1 MYLILGSEKLLVTT
15 GYPFG
20 STSRKSEVIDIL
32 NSGTICEDLP
42 DAPRDLYWGS
52 GGMINGKPMV
62 CGGNC
67 DGCGDIG
74 NMIDTCFFLGQ
85 TTTINMIYARARSSS
100 IAINNTVRISIN
112 YLYRLYRLHI

>member
-1 MYLILGSEKLLVTT
+1 MYLILGLEKLLVTT
-15 GYPFG
+15 GHPG

-42 DAPRDLYWGS
+42 DAPRNLYWGL

-62 CGGNC
+62 CGGSC
-67 DGCGDIG
+67 DACGAGI
-74 NMIDTCFFLGQ
+74 NTCFFLGQ
-85 TTTINMIYARARSSS
+85 TTTINMIYPRARSSS

-112 YLYRLYRLHI
+112 YLYRLHI